1 MSFGENVRR
10 HRRDKNLTQGELSDL
25 CSIKTGHISKI
36 ENDKADPS
44 LSTIYKLMRALECSP
59 NALLLD
65 SDEMGL
71 NGTMAVALERMEKLD
86 ERSKRILIDLI
97 DNYCAAKFMRD
108 NFQGEGLFD
117 RFLVSAGKSTPM
129 LADNKEI

>member
-1 MSFGENVRR
+1 MSFGQNVRR

-25 CSIKTGHISKI
+25 CNIKTGHISKI

-44 LSTIYKLMRALECSP
+44 LSTVYKLVRALECSP

-65 SDEMGL
+65 SEEMGI
-71 NGTMAVALERMEKLD
+71 NGTMAIALERVEKLD
-86 ERSKRILIDLI
+86 DRSKRILIDLI

-108 NFQGEGLFD
+108 NLEGEGLID
-117 RFLVSAGKSTPM
+117 RIFVSAGKSAPM
-129 LADNKEI
+129 LADSEEI